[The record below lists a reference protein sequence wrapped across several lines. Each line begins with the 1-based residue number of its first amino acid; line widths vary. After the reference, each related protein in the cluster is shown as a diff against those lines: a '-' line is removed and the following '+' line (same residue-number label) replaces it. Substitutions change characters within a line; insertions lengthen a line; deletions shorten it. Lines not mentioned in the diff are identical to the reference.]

1 MNILTK
7 NAVSTSAPAGTVIG
21 KFVHA
26 GASGGQWVLD
36 GQAQVYFS
44 VDTNNQL
51 IWSPVAGIN
60 LIPGFYA
67 ICVSAIFNG
76 YDAEDSQFIVQITP

>member
-7 NAVSTSAPAGTVIG
+7 NVVSAKAPTGTVIG
-21 KFVHA
+21 TFSHA

-36 GQAQVYFS
+36 AQAQLFFS
-44 VDTNNQL
+44 VDINNNL
-51 IWSPVAGIN
+51 IWRPAAGIR
-60 LIPGFYA
+60 LTPGFYS

>member
-7 NAVSTSAPAGTVIG
+7 NVVSAKAPNGTVIG
-21 KFVHA
+21 TFAHA

-36 GQAQVYFS
+36 VQAQVFFS
-44 VDTNNQL
+44 VDTKNNL
-51 IWSPVAGIN
+51 IWSPATGIN
-60 LIPGFYA
+60 LTPGFYP

-76 YDAEDSQFIVQITP
+76 YDAEDSQFIVQVTS